1 MIHPRIDRTMKNV
14 LKIGGLVLIMVASL
28 CLSHVFGMT
37 PTKGLQMAGI
47 TPVALPVLN
56 TMAEKEMIKNFGK
69 DNSWMSE
76 LRSKNQWVGNDSIKI
91 PTQGA
96 APSVL
101 INNTTY
107 PINKAVRQDGHVVIS
122 LNKFDT
128 TNTIV
133 TADELY
139 ALPYDKTSDV
149 QQQHRLTLEETY
161 EAHSLHSLAPSAHS
175 AKTPVLVA
183 TGTAV
188 GGRATLTSKDV
199 VALKTA
205 LDKLRVPQKGRVLVL
220 CPDHVNDL
228 LNEDRSFHNQYHNA
242 KDGVISQSYYG
253 FKTYESVDTVT
264 YTAENAKVAFGATAG
279 PKVSSICFY
288 NQTACK
294 AIGTVERFARDAKDD
309 PERRENTVGFRMY
322 GIAVAIKDEGVG
334 AIIG

>member
-1 MIHPRIDRTMKNV
+1 MKKFFKFLGFAIVMAALMIAPQI
-14 LKIGGLVLIMVASL
+14 
-28 CLSHVFGMT
+28 FGMT
-37 PTKGLQMAGI
+37 KADGLQMAGV

-56 TMAEKEMIKNFGK
+56 QLAEKEMLKNFGK
-69 DNSWMSE
+69 DSSWMSE
-76 LRSKNQWVGNDSIKI
+76 LRSKQQWVNNDVIKI

-107 PINKAVRQDGHVVIS
+107 PISKAQRQDGHIVIS

-149 QQQHRLTLEETY
+149 QQQHRLTLEENY
-161 EAHSLHSLAPSAHS
+161 AAHSLHSLAPAENTT
-175 AKTPVLVA
+175 KTPVITA

-188 GGRATLTSKDV
+188 NGRPTLTSGDIIR
-199 VALKTA
+199 LKNL
-205 LDKLRVPQKGRVLVL
+205 LDKLKVPQKGRVLIL
-220 CPDHVNDL
+220 CPDHVADL
-228 LNEDRSFHNQYHNA
+228 LNEDRTFYQQYHNA
-242 KDGVISQSYYG
+242 REGVLSTNYYG
-253 FKTYESVDTVT
+253 FKIYESVDTVM
-264 YTAENAKVAFGATAG
+264 YDADDEKVAFGAVTG
-279 PKVSSICFY
+279 TQVSSICFY

-294 AIGTVERFARDAKDD
+294 ATGTIERFSRDAKND
-309 PERRENTVGFRMY
+309 PEMRESVVGFRLWA
-322 GIAVAIKDEGVG
+322 IAVAVKDEGVG

>member
-1 MIHPRIDRTMKNV
+1 MKQIFKFLGFAIILAALMIAPQI
-14 LKIGGLVLIMVASL
+14 
-28 CLSHVFGMT
+28 FGMT
-37 PTKGLQMAGI
+37 KAEGLQMAA

-56 TMAEKEMIKNFGK
+56 QLAEKEMIKNFGK
-69 DNSWMSE
+69 DASWMTE
-76 LRSKNQWVGNDSIKI
+76 LRSKQNWVNNDVIKI

-107 PINKAVRQDGHVVIS
+107 PISKAQRQDGHIVIS

-139 ALPYDKTSDV
+139 ALPYDKTNDV
-149 QQQHRLTLEETY
+149 QQQHRLTLEEHY
-161 EAHSLHSLAPSAHS
+161 AAHSLHALAPEENT

-188 GGRATLTSKDV
+188 NGRPTLTSADLIK
-199 VALKTA
+199 LKNA
-205 LDKLRVPQKGRVLVL
+205 LDKLKVPLKGRVLVL
-220 CPDHVNDL
+220 CPDHAADL
-228 LNEDRSFHNQYHNA
+228 LNEDRTFYQQYQNA
-242 KDGVISQSYYG
+242 KDGVISDRYYG
-253 FKTYESVDTVT
+253 FKIYESVDTVM
-264 YTAENAKVAFGATAG
+264 YNIDNEKVAFGAVNGT
-279 PKVSSICFY
+279 KVSSICFY

-294 AIGTVERFARDAKDD
+294 ATGTVERFSRDAKDD
-309 PERRENTVGFRMY
+309 PEMRESVVGFRLWA
-322 GIAVAIKDEGVG
+322 IAVAVKDEGIG

>member
-1 MIHPRIDRTMKNV
+1 MKKV
-14 LKIGGLVLIMVASL
+14 FKLFAFTVIML
-28 CLSHVFGMT
+28 TCVFGSNVFGFSQT
-37 PTKGLQMAGI
+37 EGLQVAGI

-56 TMAEKEMIKNFGK
+56 QMAEKEMIKNFGK

-76 LRSKNQWVGNDSIKI
+76 LKSKNQWVGNDAIKI

-107 PINKAVRQDGHVVIS
+107 PISKAQRQDGHVVIS

-149 QQQHRLTLEETY
+149 QQQHRLTLQETY
-161 EAHSLHSLAPSAHS
+161 EAHSLHAIAPSAHS

-188 GGRATLTSKDV
+188 GGRATLTSKDI

-205 LDKLRVPQKGRVLVL
+205 LDKLKVPQKGRVLVL
-220 CPDHVNDL
+220 CPDHVADL
-228 LNEDRSFHNQYHNA
+228 LNEDKSFFNQYHNA
-242 KDGVISQSYYG
+242 KDGVLAPNYYG

-264 YTAENAKVAFGATAG
+264 YNADNEKVAFGAVAG
-279 PKVSSICFY
+279 TKVSSICFY

-294 AIGTVERFARDAKDD
+294 AIGTVERYARDAKDD
-309 PERRENTVGFRMY
+309 PEMRQHTIGFRMY
-322 GIAVAIKDEGVG
+322 GIAVAIRDEGIG